1 MATFSS
7 NAGRYTLIL
16 DAYEN
21 SGSTNITNNTS
32 SVHWTLK
39 LRSDSGYCQWNP
51 GPGDFHVKLNGS
63 VVWSAENPAL
73 WYGSIGGTIT
83 LASGDTTIGH
93 NSDGSKTIYCEGKYT
108 ANSNADYLPK
118 SSTCGGNLT
127 LSTIPRAS
135 SFKSISGNT
144 IGGSQTITIDRK
156 SSSFTHSLWYK
167 IGNGS
172 WVGIG
177 SGIGTSKTWT
187 LPTSL
192 NNQIPNSTSLTLTY
206 ILRTYNGTTQIGS
219 DVYYD
224 YTVYYSG
231 NNPNVGSVA
240 ITYANL
246 FNSKFIANH
255 STATIK
261 YTGYGGVYGSS
272 IKSAQV
278 IFNGGWKG
286 TTNYDTGKLTAG
298 TYTFQGVVTD
308 SRNKTVYTGQQS
320 FTCHQINNPTI
331 SINAYRSDAEGNADP
346 GGTYITIIPTYSA
359 HDPVGGNSIKTNS
372 FTCTSLMT
380 TGTAITSGAKKI
392 LSGANVDSEYVISGT
407 VTDQLGRSSA
417 TSIKVGTAFA
427 IMDIRPDE
435 RGMSFGKYS
444 TGPDKFEVGWDTYFD
459 KDLDILGTTRIRG
472 SSWTTSNSRHE
483 GGIVFNNS
491 VGSWISLRN
500 NAAIRTTVVSNS
512 GAASSIAS
520 LKTINGSWQIAGLGD
535 DLYFTYITDADVNAG
550 NNRNASSVRIASNGL
565 IYGTVTRANA
575 ANKMEANGVQIYESN
590 GIIWGSAGG
599 KLNKLMSKA
608 GNMAIEDGKIY
619 FDNDLVNIKWSS
631 GTGGDESIIYY
642 PKSGKGYF
650 GVGSDSGMTDF
661 TILRGNGVRIYAHH
675 GYGVYLGAS
684 GSVAITSD
692 ENLKDIY
699 TLDNKYFDFFKKIV
713 PVTYKYKDVGHR
725 LHMGFGARQVEK
737 ALKDS
742 GLTTE
747 QFAGVVIDKN
757 ITIDAD
763 EAQTDEDV
771 FYDELYSLRY
781 EEFIALNTFAIQ
793 KILHKLEQLERKGI
807 TR

>member
-380 TGTAITSGAKKI
+380 TDTAITSGAKKI

-435 RGMSFGKYS
+435 KGMSFGKYS
-444 TGPDKFEVGWDTYFD
+444 TGPDKFEVAWSAYFD
-459 KDLDILGTTRIRG
+459 KD
-472 SSWTTSNSRHE
+472 
-483 GGIVFNNS
+483 VKFNNS
-491 VGSWISLRN
+491 ITAN
-500 NAAIRTTVVSNS
+500 KVVSDSIHLNDNIKTRYISPIQTFNGNGNS
-512 GAASSIAS
+512 AAYLKMWTIKVISTYVNTPLEFYFVQRGAITPTRLSVRFYSSS
-520 LKTINGSWQIAGLGD
+520 NTDPNVD
-535 DLYFTYITDADVNAG
+535 TFTYIGDTKGLYIVKEAASTWDIYIKKSEAWDGIHSYYIAKPDNIFDIKFVGSNSASLPSGYKTAIDFYVHKMYPVGTIYTSTSSTNPG
-550 NNRNASSVRIASNGL
+550 NFLGGTWEAFGQGRTL
-565 IYGTVTRANA
+565 IGA
-575 ANKMEANGVQIYESN
+575 
-590 GIIWGSAGG
+590 
-599 KLNKLMSKA
+599 
-608 GNMAIEDGKIY
+608 
-619 FDNDLVNIKWSS
+619 
-631 GTGGDESIIYY
+631 GTGNDGTTSM
-642 PKSGKGYF
+642 S
-650 GVGSDSGMTDF
+650 F
-661 TILRGNGVRIYAHH
+661 TALGE
-675 GYGVYLGAS
+675 YGVYDVTLTKDQMPSHSHGITERTS
-684 GSVAITSD
+684 GSHGTYDHGPFMASQNSNSITWPDSNTPISKTGGNKAHT
-692 ENLKDIY
+692 NLQPVKAV
-699 TLDNKYFDFFKKIV
+699 YFWRRI
-713 PVTYKYKDVGHR
+713 
-725 LHMGFGARQVEK
+725 
-737 ALKDS
+737 
-742 GLTTE
+742 
-747 QFAGVVIDKN
+747 N
-757 ITIDAD
+757 
-763 EAQTDEDV
+763 
-771 FYDELYSLRY
+771 
-781 EEFIALNTFAIQ
+781 
-793 KILHKLEQLERKGI
+793 
-807 TR
+807 